1 MITGIA
7 HMAVTVKDMEES
19 IRFYTEV
26 LGFYKAFDFKHLE
39 TGAPW
44 IEYLS
49 VSHGQFVELFYG
61 GTEDN
66 PWHDDLIGVQHLCLE
81 TDNIH
86 AAVMKIR
93 NAGYPID
100 IDPKQGLD
108 LNWQAWTKDPNGV
121 RIELMQIMPGSPHS
135 SFR

>member
-1 MITGIA
+1 MITGIG
-7 HMAVTVKDMEES
+7 HVAVTVKDMEAS
-19 IRFYTEV
+19 IRFYTEA
-26 LGFYKAFDFKHLE
+26 LGFQKAFELKHPE
-39 TGAPW
+39 TGDPW
-44 IEYLS
+44 IVYLCAS
-49 VSHGQFVELFYG
+49 PGQFVELFYG

-66 PWHDDLIGVQHLCLE
+66 PWHDDLIGVQHLCFE
-81 TDNIH
+81 TDDIH
-86 AAVMKIR
+86 AAVRKIR

-100 IDPKQGLD
+100 TDPKQGID